1 MHDCPH
7 SLSFRGMT
15 LTHHDLPLNDAG
27 SPARGVTHRGRP
39 SRNGRGDPRRLAVA
53 ALALLA
59 MACAGLVTI
68 APSAPAL
75 QKGLID
81 DRLEHSA
88 VASQRAAIIHEIGP
102 RLRARWVRLTVDWAT
117 LEAKRGTYSPS
128 VVARLDAL
136 VDGLHAAHV
145 KVIITTYRMPTWAQ
159 NSHWW
164 KHPPP
169 GYARGPQPF
178 YAIRSGALGD
188 YADLGRFLA
197 AHFAGRVQ
205 ALECWN
211 EPNLWYYIYPQRT
224 ARDAN
229 YGARTYLAMLRAF
242 NRGID
247 RAHTSV
253 RVVAGA
259 TAPLGRNDRWR
270 TSPQKFAR
278 YLKTHHAAAAFDVYS
293 HHPYTTGGTRHP
305 APNRAPNDTST
316 TVTLYNLNTLLRLFP
331 GKPFY
336 LTEYGYNTRPSAYFG
351 GFSVTKTIQARY
363 LKTAYSYAR
372 RYKRVKLLLWF
383 LLYDVRPASGP
394 AQYGT
399 YTGLRTSRG
408 SRKPAW
414 YAFRAIR

>member
-1 MHDCPH
+1 MNTIPMQVRKCRDVRHVQG
-7 SLSFRGMT
+7 F
-15 LTHHDLPLNDAG
+15 
-27 SPARGVTHRGRP
+27 AR
-39 SRNGRGDPRRLAVA
+39 
-53 ALALLA
+53 ALALWGLALA
-59 MACAGLVTI
+59 MLACAALGAF
-68 APSAPAL
+68 APPAPAFE
-75 QKGLID
+75 KGLSD
-81 DRLEHSA
+81 LRLERTTSA
-88 VASQRAAIIHEIGP
+88 AQRAAIIHEIGP
-102 RLRARWVRLTVDWAT
+102 RLKTRWVRLLVDWSA

-128 VVARLDAL
+128 VVAQLDAL
-136 VDGLHAAHV
+136 VDGLHTANV
-145 KVIITTYRMPTWAQ
+145 KVILTTHRMPKWAQ
-159 NSHWW
+159 NSYWW
-164 KHPPP
+164 KHPLPS
-169 GYARGPQPF
+169 YAKGPRSF
-178 YAIRSGALGD
+178 YAIRDGALTD
-188 YADLGRFLA
+188 YARLGEFLA
-197 AHFAGRVQ
+197 KHFRGRVQ

-242 NRGID
+242 NKGID

-259 TAPLGRNDRWR
+259 TSPQGRNDRYR

-278 YLKTHHAAAAFDVYS
+278 YLKTHHAASSFDVYS
-293 HHPYTTGGTRHP
+293 HHPYTPGGTRHP

-316 TVTLYNLNTLLRLFP
+316 TVTLYNLKTLLRLFP

-351 GFSVTKTIQARY
+351 GFSVTKKIQASY

-372 RYKRVKLLLWF
+372 RYKQVKLLLWY
-383 LLYDVRPASGP
+383 LVYDVRPASGP
-394 AQYGT
+394 AQYGV
-399 YTGLRTSRG
+399 YTGLRTSAG